1 LNRPRDRR
9 NFEPFGHRHG
19 ALLAPGEGSAIATVV
34 DVHTHYIPQELVD
47 MIVSGEGPTGLKV
60 EEREGKDPLIVHDN
74 GLRYPVFDVFRD
86 HEARLAHMDEH
97 GTDVSIISISPSLY
111 LYWLDPGETA
121 EVSKT
126 LNDAA
131 ARMAARGGSRIEAMA
146 TVPMNDPA
154 AAAEELRRARSEL
167 GLVGVEIGTSIGS
180 RQLDSP
186 DLDVFFSAAEELG
199 MPVML
204 HPYLSMITEPGP
216 GMAGF
221 HLGNVIGN
229 PAETFIA
236 ACRLIAGG
244 VFDRHPDLQVMLV
257 HGGGAF
263 PYQMGRLQHA
273 YEVREETKSVA
284 RRAHLE
290 YLRNL
295 LVDTVVFDP
304 RPLDYLIE
312 VMGVDRVVY
321 GTDLPFDMGD
331 DSALRELRDS
341 DDGDRAERV
350 LGANALEAF
359 GIEPAPRAA
368 AERVR
373 S

>member
-1 LNRPRDRR
+1 
-9 NFEPFGHRHG
+9 
-19 ALLAPGEGSAIATVV
+19 
-34 DVHTHYIPQELVD
+34 
-47 MIVSGEGPTGLKV
+47 MIISGEGPTGLKV
-60 EEREGKDPLIVHDN
+60 DQREGKEPLIVHDN

-86 HEARLAHMDEH
+86 YEARLAHMDEH

-131 ARMAARGGSRIEAMA
+131 ARMAAKGGPRIEAMA

-154 AAAEELRRARSEL
+154 AAAEELRRARDEL
-167 GLVGVEIGTSIGS
+167 GLVGVEIGTSVGS

-204 HPYLSMITEPGP
+204 HPYLSMITEAEP

-221 HLGNVIGN
+221 HLANVIGN
-229 PAETFIA
+229 PMETFVA
-236 ACRLIAGG
+236 GCRLVAGG
-244 VFDRHPDLQVMLV
+244 VFDRHPGLQMILV

-263 PYQMGRLQHA
+263 PYQVGRLQHA
-273 YEVREETKSVA
+273 YGVREETKSVA
-284 RRAHLE
+284 QYPPLD

-295 LVDTVVFDP
+295 LFDTVVFD
-304 RPLDYLIE
+304 RRALDYLIE
-312 VMGVDRVVY
+312 VAGSDRVLY

-331 DSALRELRDS
+331 ESALSELRDS
-341 DDGDRAERV
+341 ADGDLAAGVLGENAARTFGIALSSGPDAERV
-350 LGANALEAF
+350 H
-359 GIEPAPRAA
+359 
-368 AERVR
+368 